1 MFSDTLVIRRGR
13 SYGTGTGGATSWQRP
28 GRPRTATS
36 SPSRAMSGAA
46 TPAQLADFHKAVTS
60 AEGAPDISH
69 AIREFLRLW
78 R

>member
-1 MFSDTLVIRRGR
+1 
-13 SYGTGTGGATSWQRP
+13 
-28 GRPRTATS
+28 
-36 SPSRAMSGAA
+36 MSGAA

>member
-1 MFSDTLVIRRGR
+1 MTFFQEIAS
-13 SYGTGTGGATSWQRP
+13 SWLETCLKSLQQNNSL
-28 GRPRTATS
+28 GQG
-36 SPSRAMSGAA
+36 SGSVAV

-69 AIREFLRLW
+69 AIREFVRLW